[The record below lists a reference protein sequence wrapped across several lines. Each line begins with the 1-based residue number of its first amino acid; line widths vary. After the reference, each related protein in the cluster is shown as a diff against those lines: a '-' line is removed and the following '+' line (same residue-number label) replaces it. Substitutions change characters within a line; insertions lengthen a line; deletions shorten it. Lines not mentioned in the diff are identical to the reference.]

1 MTKVLTLLAVAAVAG
16 CSSGTEHKTF
26 VERRI
31 AFDLPPGSRSVTAD
45 PSDFQDRLPRALEDG
60 QLADFECFGR
70 SYAFRFVVGGRAL
83 QAHVGLGHDATAAR
97 LSEAL
102 AAVNS
107 LDVGG

>member
-1 MTKVLTLLAVAAVAG
+1 VEGDCGGPSA
-16 CSSGTEHKTF
+16 
-26 VERRI
+26 VER
-31 AFDLPPGSRSVTAD
+31 LPRDGAYVIVIDYGSRSVTAD